1 MGLSNSTNATN
12 YGELLSSEMTLD
24 TKLQLIRQL
33 KVQCQ
38 TILKDHS
45 GNRCCKYALEFADS
59 DEATDMSPKG
69 TSKGH
74 ANCISSYFHSFVA
87 MSDGTT
93 VRTCTI

>member
-1 MGLSNSTNATN
+1 MGLSNSTTATN
-12 YGELLSSEMTLD
+12 NDELFSSDMTLD

-38 TILKDHS
+38 AILKDHP

-69 TSKGH
+69 KSKGH
-74 ANCISSYFHSFVA
+74 A
-87 MSDGTT
+87 
-93 VRTCTI
+93 